1 MSFNSLN
8 DQLPIMEQGNRLY
21 KGIVVDNNDPL
32 HLDRLKVRIP
42 NLFDPDLGEIP
53 WIFPIKHN
61 QFGQGKGYGQFG
73 VPPIGATV
81 IVELQGNDP
90 NFAYYSGYL
99 LDTGNTVEDLQPGQ
113 YRTVDPSG
121 SVLNI
126 DTINNIFD
134 YNHVSGVTFHIEN
147 GTLSVTANQ
156 HLNMQVQGNTRITT
170 QGQTDISSEG
180 NVNINSSGQTAITAA
195 GNINAQCSTFDVQA
209 SSMNVH
215 CPIHC
220 VSISTTYGTGGTG
233 ATITGGIKNTGGTIE
248 SNGIVLETHTHP
260 GVESGGSSTGQP
272 Q

>member
-8 DQLPIMEQGNRLY
+8 DQLPVMEQGNRLY
-21 KGIVVDNNDPL
+21 KGQVVDNNDPL
-32 HLDRLKVRIP
+32 HLDRIKVRIP

-53 WIFPIKHN
+53 WIFPIKHS
-61 QFGQGKGYGQFG
+61 QFGQGNGYGQFG

-81 IVELQGNDP
+81 IVELQGADP

-99 LDTGNTVEDLQPGQ
+99 LDTGNTVQDLQPGQ

-134 YNHVSGVTFHIEN
+134 YNHISGVTFHIEQ
-147 GTLSVTANQ
+147 GTLSIRANQ
-156 HLNMQVQGNTRITT
+156 HINMNVQGNTSINT
-170 QGQTDISSEG
+170 QGQTDIVSQG
-180 NVNINSSGQTAITAA
+180 NVNINSNGQTAITAA
-195 GNINAQCSTFDVQA
+195 GNINASCSTFDVQA

-220 VSISTTYGTGGTG
+220 VSISTTYGSGGVG
-233 ATITGGIKNTGGTIE
+233 ATITGGIRNTGGQIE
-248 SNGIVLETHTHP
+248 SNGIVLESHVHG
-260 GVESGGSSTGQP
+260 GVETGGGTTGGP